1 MLSRSNQMAGRPGS
15 VQSRIVLVFIVA
27 AAVAVYA
34 CNSGPTPPTTPP
46 PPPPPDGG
54 TTSPT
59 PPGGTLKPGVTTLCK
74 VGPGAT
80 FLVQVGVNGPNPTS
94 KTVGVDAGTCVDVAT
109 VAVAAK
115 DDVIIAIAENATN
128 FTALD
133 HIQIQQGNEAA
144 KLVTNTSSIS
154 FEGSHGAV
162 VTYFNNAVVT
172 LCKQGLAG
180 NFEYQVGA
188 TDQFHPL
195 SLTAGQCSTIAVIPP
210 AAAADDVIV
219 TVRETASSSYR
230 LDHMTLS
237 IGGLAPKTVTGA
249 TSIAFEGVHGAVLT
263 VFNVAP

>member
-1 MLSRSNQMAGRPGS
+1 MMTRSNQMAGRPGS
-15 VQSRIVLVFIVA
+15 VQSRIALVFIVT
-27 AAVAVYA
+27 AAVAAYA
-34 CNSGPTPPTTPP
+34 CNSGPTQPT
-46 PPPPPDGG
+46 G
-54 TTSPT
+54 PT
-59 PPGGTLKPGVTTLCK
+59 PPNGGTNGAPRTTVKPGVTTLCK

-94 KTVGVDAGTCVDVAT
+94 TTVGVDAGQCVDVAT
-109 VAVAAK
+109 VNTAAK
-115 DDVIIAIAENATN
+115 DDVIIAIAENSTN

-180 NFEYQVGA
+180 NFEIQVGV

-195 SLTAGQCSTIAVIPP
+195 SLTAGQCAGIAVIPP
-210 AAAADDVIV
+210 AAAGDDVVV
-219 TVRETASSSYR
+219 TVREVASSSYR

-249 TSIAFEGVHGAVLT
+249 TSISFEGVHGAVLT